1 MNFILGLIIG
11 LVVGAIIGVFVSA
24 LCVAS
29 GSDRGCEENGGD
41 EQS

>member
-11 LVVGAIIGVFVSA
+11 LVAGAIIGVFVSA

-29 GSDRGCEENGGD
+29 SNDRGDEESEGD

>member
-11 LVVGAIIGVFVSA
+11 LVVGVMIGVFVSA

-29 GSDRGCEENGGD
+29 GSDRDREENEGD